1 MTPISLYF
9 ECKRSRFRLTQD
21 TYSTTR
27 DFNFPINLIGIHCLG
42 FHELL
47 IIYIYIYLQ
56 YLLHYLYERH
66 ELDRLV
72 ESVGVVFL
80 LSLALGG
87 SSVFGAFG

>member
-27 DFNFPINLIGIHCLG
+27 DFNFPNNLIGIHCLA

-47 IIYIYIYLQ
+47 ILYIYIYIFTKPARRGC
-56 YLLHYLYERH
+56 LHVLINRSCPYSYTSPITRFH
-66 ELDRLV
+66 YF
-72 ESVGVVFL
+72 VGR
-80 LSLALGG
+80 
-87 SSVFGAFG
+87 

>member
-21 TYSTTR
+21 TYLTAR

-47 IIYIYIYLQ
+47 IIYIYIYIYIYKNQLQ
-56 YLLHYLYERH
+56 E
-66 ELDRLV
+66 
-72 ESVGVVFL
+72 GV
-80 LSLALGG
+80 SMC
-87 SSVFGAFG
+87 